1 MADWTEFIDSAL
13 DRLSGKQRRNAL
25 PQLAIAAPEEDRA
38 GKLVLLEKKHK
49 RKERQVKQRLSYQL
63 LEKMRR
69 RSLSWKSYYYHD
81 QHQIPRLAIT
91 NDNATG
97 ARVVERR
104 YIIPYDQIIEANFH
118 TDQNGSV
125 IFIDVNDLQHI
136 HRNQFDQLERGEIQF
151 QVYDKVFGLRI
162 WYGGTERN
170 GENRT
175 NNGDQLQQLGRHK
188 IFIDKSIA
196 FLLRPFRNLGADG
209 FAAVANRLL
218 IQEDVTVDG
227 KNAIESL
234 LMELGNEELLQHYQ
248 SALDAFNQKSAL
260 RRSAKSLQD
269 NSEIPLIIT
278 KANQQAKNKQNNK
291 DTDQHNLVVEQPVP
305 DSIYQLFAIMGD
317 NHFAEIEEDLLYIS
331 LSSISFDRSGVLDGC
346 SILKDKLHQYVE
358 TDLLSALQLEHFYQ
372 FLSQEIEAQGEHE
385 TIVDPLRYSPLED
398 EAYEEISV
406 EILEDIRQ
414 IVTDYRYFSYPPIST
429 QINQLQEVIQ
439 SLGQALEDARE
450 LHRRREITDPRQIL
464 TQKAFEL
471 PNDGQYELAADAE
484 HRSYYDHLL
493 DVQQI
498 IGDIQSQMLR
508 SVSDVSLSL
517 TKSAFLIV
525 QLNLHDF
532 PTLEPMSVRLL
543 ELMAQITLAQQQATA
558 NSVESVST
566 ELAQSNDF
574 ELEIIDQLVQLTVE
588 IQQILETQNQSGE
601 DPRQLQTLVGELE
614 QICLHNQL
622 FSSTDWHKEYIAF
635 ADQRV
640 VAFNDRIFDM
650 AIDRRDQIQ
659 EELEN
664 LTELVDTFISGVS
677 VPALLPAQLHESG
690 NGLQTYLVQELQGYL
705 NSQNLQL
712 HTVPGREQQLQSLL
726 HELLPK
732 HLDTPLEQI
741 EYFFRFC

>member
-1 MADWTEFIDSAL
+1 MANWGEFIDSAL

-25 PQLAIAAPEEDRA
+25 PQLAIAAPEENRA

-49 RKERQVKQRLSYQL
+49 RKERQIKQRLSYQL

-81 QHQIPRLAIT
+81 PYQIPRLAIT
-91 NDNATG
+91 NDNAIG
-97 ARVVERR
+97 AHVVERR

-118 TDQNGSV
+118 TDQNGSI
-125 IFIDVNDLQHI
+125 IFIDVSDLQHI
-136 HRNQFDQLERGEIQF
+136 HRNQFDQLERGEIRF
-151 QVYDKVFGLRI
+151 QVYDKSFGLRI
-162 WYGGTERN
+162 WYGETARN
-170 GENRT
+170 NESRT
-175 NNGDQLQQLGRHK
+175 DNSDQLQQLGKHK
-188 IFIDKSIA
+188 IFIDKSTA

-234 LMELGNEELLQHYQ
+234 LMELGSEELLQHYQ
-248 SALDAFNQKSAL
+248 SALDVFNQKSAL

-278 KANQQAKNKQNNK
+278 KADQTKNERNNEH
-291 DTDQHNLVVEQPVP
+291 TDQPNLVVEQHVP
-305 DSIYQLFAIMGD
+305 DSAYQLFATMGD

-331 LSSISFDRSGVLDGC
+331 LSSIGFDRSGVLDGC

-358 TDLLSALQLEHFYQ
+358 TDLLSALQLEHFHQ
-372 FLSQEIEAQGEHE
+372 FLSQEIEERGEPE
-385 TIVDPLRYSPLED
+385 IVVDPLRYSPLED

-414 IVTDYRYFSYPPIST
+414 IVTDYRYSSYPPIST
-429 QINQLQEVIQ
+429 QIDQLQGVIQ

-450 LHRRREITDPRQIL
+450 LHRRREITDLRQIL

-471 PNDGQYELAADAE
+471 PNDGQYELVADAE

-543 ELMAQITLAQQQATA
+543 ELMAQIISTQQQTTV

-566 ELAQSNDF
+566 ELAQPNDF

-588 IQQILETQNQSGE
+588 IQQILGTQNQSGE
-601 DPRQLQTLVGELE
+601 DARQLQTLVGELE

-622 FSSTDWHKEYIAF
+622 FSSTDWHKEYIVF

-640 VAFNDRIFDM
+640 AAFNDQIFDT
-650 AIDRRDQIQ
+650 AIDRRNQIQ